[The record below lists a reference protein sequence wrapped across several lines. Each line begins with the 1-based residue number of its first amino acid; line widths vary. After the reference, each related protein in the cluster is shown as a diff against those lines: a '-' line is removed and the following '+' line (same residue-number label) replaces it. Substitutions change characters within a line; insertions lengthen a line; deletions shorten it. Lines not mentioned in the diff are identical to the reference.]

1 MNKLPFEDESP
12 AQQRDLLLSLPCWFH
27 EGWAWKILPCVHVQ
41 RLRKARGCLTHGNFL
56 KRPKIRSCRC
66 KRRWRTALAI
76 SLKSPAVML
85 QLIDCNVDLELFG
98 RVQFHWWHR
107 ADFFWSAEGSCE
119 RRTAASE
126 EQVPGVVAG
135 LPEVCDF
142 EHFQSFQYSKR
153 MRMVPSKVLSRSL
166 TLGYL

>member
-12 AQQRDLLLSLPCWFH
+12 AQQRDLLLPLSCWFH

-66 KRRWRTALAI
+66 KRRWRTAPAI

-85 QLIDCNVDLELFG
+85 QLIDCNVDLEVVWNFISGIEQTSFDQLKEA
-98 RVQFHWWHR
+98 V
-107 ADFFWSAEGSCE
+107 SAERQLRKNRCLGLLQACRRFVILNISKGSNTANGCE
-119 RRTAASE
+119 WFPQRFY
-126 EQVPGVVAG
+126 Q
-135 LPEVCDF
+135 EV
-142 EHFQSFQYSKR
+142 
-153 MRMVPSKVLSRSL
+153 
-166 TLGYL
+166 